1 MKKNLL
7 KVEDLNTYFYTYDGI
22 VKAVDGIDL
31 VIREGETFGL
41 VGESGCGKSVTAL
54 SILRLVQQPQ
64 GRIVKGRILF
74 DGCNLLDLNESEMRD
89 VRGNSVSMIF
99 QEPMTSLN
107 PVLRVGDQIAESIK
121 IHEKTSRK
129 AARIQTM
136 EMLKKVGI
144 PDPDR
149 RILDYPHQLSGGMR
163 QRIMIAMALACNP
176 RLLIADEPTTA
187 LDVTIQAQILTL
199 MNRLKDEY
207 GASVLFITHDL
218 SVIAETAQF
227 VAVMYAGRIV
237 ETAPVVDLF
246 QHPRHPYTLGLLAS
260 LPRMK
265 GPSGEKVLKAIP
277 GVVPNLLELPS
288 GCRFQE
294 RCGDTFDRCR
304 WEEPPLIRVVE
315 NHHVRC
321 WKYESS

>member
-1 MKKNLL
+1 
-7 KVEDLNTYFYTYDGI
+7 
-22 VKAVDGIDL
+22 
-31 VIREGETFGL
+31 
-41 VGESGCGKSVTAL
+41 
-54 SILRLVQQPQ
+54 
-64 GRIVKGRILF
+64 
-74 DGCNLLDLNESEMRD
+74 
-89 VRGNSVSMIF
+89 
-99 QEPMTSLN
+99 
-107 PVLRVGDQIAESIK
+107 
-121 IHEKTSRK
+121 
-129 AARIQTM
+129 
-136 EMLKKVGI
+136 
-144 PDPDR
+144 
-149 RILDYPHQLSGGMR
+149 
-163 QRIMIAMALACNP
+163 
-176 RLLIADEPTTA
+176 